1 MSDDQPDQPGES
13 ARPDQPGPSRQTDVY
28 MLGLAD
34 ITPDVPVSYEALRDA
49 ALDALDEE
57 AYNYVAGSA
66 GAERT
71 PEHNRRA
78 FEDYRIRP
86 RMLRDVERRDRSVD
100 LFGTTYDNPL
110 LLAPIGVLSIIHDD
124 AELGVARA
132 ARSTDVPMIL
142 SSAASTSMEDVA
154 DELDGHPGWFQL
166 YWSSDR
172 EIATS
177 FVDRAED
184 AGYEALVVTVDT
196 PLLAWRERDVQDAYL
211 PFLEGE
217 GVANYFTDP
226 AFQDRLDHPIEENE
240 LAAIK
245 EFVDVFGNPGLTF
258 DDLDWLCDYTDLPVV
273 VKGILHPQDAE
284 AAVDAGAA
292 GVVVSNHGGRQV
304 DNAIAALDALP
315 DVVEGGGDRAT
326 VLVDSGIR
334 RGSDVLVALA
344 LGADAVL
351 LGRPYV
357 YGLALDGED
366 GVEAVTANLL
376 ADFDLTMGLTGCA
389 SIDEID
395 RDILVD
401 VD

>member
-1 MSDDQPDQPGES
+1 MSDDPGGEQ
-13 ARPDQPGPSRQTDVY
+13 PDQPGPSRQTDVY

-34 ITPDVPVSYEALRDA
+34 ITPDVPVSYEDLRDA
-49 ALDALDEE
+49 ALAELDEE

-86 RMLRDVERRDRSVD
+86 RMLRDVEDRDRAVD
-100 LFGTTYDNPL
+100 LFGTTYETPV
-110 LLAPIGVLSIIHDD
+110 LLAPIGVLSIIHED

-132 ARSTDVPMIL
+132 AKSTGLPMIL
-142 SSAASTSMEDVA
+142 SSAASTSMEGVA
-154 DELDGHPGWFQL
+154 DELGDHPGWFQL

-172 EIATS
+172 EIAKS

-184 AGYEALVVTVDT
+184 SGYEALVVTVDT
-196 PLLAWRERDVQDAYL
+196 PLLAWRERDIQDAYL
-211 PFLEGE
+211 PFLDGE

-226 AFQDRLDHPIEENE
+226 AFTDRLDAPIEENE

-245 EFVDVFGNPGLTF
+245 EFVEVFGNPSLTF
-258 DDLDWLCDYTDLPVV
+258 DDLAWLCDYTDLPVV
-273 VKGILHPQDAE
+273 VKGILHPDDAD
-284 AAVDAGAA
+284 AAVDAGAE

-304 DNAIAALDALP
+304 DNAIAALHALP
-315 DVVEGGGDRAT
+315 DVAERVGDDAT
-326 VLVDSGIR
+326 ILFDSGIR

-357 YGLALDGED
+357 YGLAVDGAD
-366 GVEAVTANLL
+366 GVEAVVSNFL
-376 ADFDLTMGLTGCA
+376 ADLDLTMGLCGCA

-395 RDILVD
+395 RDLLVD
-401 VD
+401 ADRPR

>member
-1 MSDDQPDQPGES
+1 MSDEQ
-13 ARPDQPGPSRQTDVY
+13 PDQPGPSRQTDVY

-34 ITPDVPVSYEALRDA
+34 ITPDVPVSYEELRDA
-49 ALDALDEE
+49 ALAELDED

-71 PEHNRRA
+71 PDHNRRA

-86 RMLRDVERRDRSVD
+86 RMLRDVADRDRSVD
-100 LFGTTYDNPL
+100 LFGTTYENPV

-124 AELGVARA
+124 AELGVAQA
-132 ARSTDVPMIL
+132 AKSTELPMIL
-142 SSAASTSMEDVA
+142 SSASSTSMEAVA

-172 EIATS
+172 DIATS
-177 FVDRAED
+177 FVDRAEES
-184 AGYEALVVTVDT
+184 GYEALVVTVDT
-196 PLLAWRERDVQDAYL
+196 PLLAWRERDIQDAYL
-211 PFLEGE
+211 PFLDGE

-226 AFQDRLDHPIEENE
+226 AFRSRLDAPIEENE

-245 EFVDVFGNPGLTF
+245 EFVEVFGNPSLTF
-258 DDLDWLCDYTDLPVV
+258 DDLAWLCDYIDLPVV
-273 VKGILHPQDAE
+273 VKGILHPGDAE

-304 DNAIAALDALP
+304 DNAIGAIHALP
-315 DVVEGGGDRAT
+315 DVADRIGDDAT
-326 VLVDSGIR
+326 VLFDSGIR
-334 RGSDVLVALA
+334 RGSDALVALA

-357 YGLALDGED
+357 YGLAVDGAD
-366 GVEAVTANLL
+366 GVEAVVSNFL
-376 ADFDLTMGLTGCA
+376 ADLDLTMGLCGCA
-389 SIDEID
+389 SLDEID
-395 RDILVD
+395 RDLLVETN
-401 VD
+401 